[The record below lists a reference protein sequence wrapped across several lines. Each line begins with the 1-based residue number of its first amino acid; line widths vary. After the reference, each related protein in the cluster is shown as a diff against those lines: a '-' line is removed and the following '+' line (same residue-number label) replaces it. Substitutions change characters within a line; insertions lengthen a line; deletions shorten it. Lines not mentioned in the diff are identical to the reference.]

1 MDYCFEKF
9 SFYVVLY
16 FKKIRENEI
25 VIRDI
30 ERVVNE

>member
-16 FKKIRENEI
+16 FNKIRENEI